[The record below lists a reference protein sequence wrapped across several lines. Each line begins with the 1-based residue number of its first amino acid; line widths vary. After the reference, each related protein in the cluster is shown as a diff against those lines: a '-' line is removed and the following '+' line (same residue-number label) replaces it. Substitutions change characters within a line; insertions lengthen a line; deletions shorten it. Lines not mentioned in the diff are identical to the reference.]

1 MEFNF
6 DDLDKLGLEF
16 DNQHKT
22 EREKREEKKRRI
34 EEENRERAE
43 REAAQKAEEEAKEAV
58 RVAEAKTEGDERA
71 GATEGNKID
80 GQSGNADSKGEE
92 NETSNPDEDENNE
105 EENTEDEDEGDGEP
119 DAENGHFAEFYFG
132 TPKPNGE
139 YSNKQMSQRNKRAL
153 DALLD
158 TPIPNTIGT
167 DPISTK
173 KQCNGKIPLIL
184 FVYGIERIIFFWIG
198 ANSCS
203 DSGANKKTGIDK
215 MSYLPDSIT
224 NQKGWEMAEVD
235 EGVIGGEVEWDL
247 KGMENAD
254 SIMSRN
260 RMSSEELDRI
270 VKSIATRTWGK
281 QKVDPEDIS
290 EVLNKLEA
298 GQRSKESDTKGEVMP
313 ELTSEEQDLRKYVIK
328 PGQCPITY
336 DDVIMDSVT
345 KTTVKQFVALSKLK
359 VNKNS
364 SPLFSY
370 FKSPTLSAAELNGRY
385 VGETEKAISAMFSL
399 ARKLH
404 PCILF
409 PDEVDS
415 LFYRRASNNKSWER
429 SALAQYLQ
437 EMDGIAAENGS
448 NKAPLVVVATN

>member
-1 MEFNF
+1 
-6 DDLDKLGLEF
+6 
-16 DNQHKT
+16 
-22 EREKREEKKRRI
+22 
-34 EEENRERAE
+34 
-43 REAAQKAEEEAKEAV
+43 
-58 RVAEAKTEGDERA
+58 
-71 GATEGNKID
+71 
-80 GQSGNADSKGEE
+80 
-92 NETSNPDEDENNE
+92 
-105 EENTEDEDEGDGEP
+105 
-119 DAENGHFAEFYFG
+119 
-132 TPKPNGE
+132 
-139 YSNKQMSQRNKRAL
+139 
-153 DALLD
+153 
-158 TPIPNTIGT
+158 
-167 DPISTK
+167 
-173 KQCNGKIPLIL
+173 
-184 FVYGIERIIFFWIG
+184 
-198 ANSCS
+198 
-203 DSGANKKTGIDK
+203 

-370 FKSPTLSAAELNGRY
+370 FKSPSIFSVRLVLERPTSVVLSQTTP
-385 VGETEKAISAMFSL
+385 VTHS
-399 ARKLH
+399 
-404 PCILF
+404 
-409 PDEVDS
+409 
-415 LFYRRASNNKSWER
+415 
-429 SALAQYLQ
+429 
-437 EMDGIAAENGS
+437 
-448 NKAPLVVVATN
+448 